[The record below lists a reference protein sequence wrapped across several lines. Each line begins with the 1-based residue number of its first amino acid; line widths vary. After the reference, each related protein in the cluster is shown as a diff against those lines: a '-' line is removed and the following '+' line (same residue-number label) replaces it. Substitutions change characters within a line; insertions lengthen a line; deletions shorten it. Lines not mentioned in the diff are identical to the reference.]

1 MDILKGSTAKGQRII
16 AMYNRDIGFDLNDV
30 YGNYSRA
37 KENAWDDCW
46 DWFQNDNESSN
57 FHICSR
63 NSMQF
68 TVGWSYVDPDTGH
81 KIYRVETSQHTY
93 RVDTEV

>member
-1 MDILKGSTAKGQRII
+1 MFKGSTAKGQRII
-16 AMYNRDIGFDLNDV
+16 GMYMHNIGYYLDDV

-37 KENAWDDCW
+37 KENAWDQCFE
-46 DWFQNDNESSN
+46 WFRNDNESSN

-63 NSMQF
+63 SAHQF
-68 TVGWSYVDPDTGH
+68 TVGWNYIDTETGH
-81 KIYRVETSQHTY
+81 KIIRVETAANTY